1 LKQGLRVRKK
11 LVNGTGTVEEV
22 EEEDEEEEERRGR
35 VQQHTRAR

>member
-1 LKQGLRVRKK
+1 M
-11 LVNGTGTVEEV
+11 NGTGTVEEV